1 MKHQTAAE
9 GKTDVREYNYDI
21 CRNYTNIIQHLSFHA
36 AMSYVWHT
44 SVKKKKVSANTEA
57 KKYCTLYFR
66 MGSNGLFPVTKG
78 LSGAMK
84 LSLEGNGY
92 ILVF

>member
-1 MKHQTAAE
+1 MQKLYKHHSAFILSRRYVLCVAYQ
-9 GKTDVREYNYDI
+9 RE
-21 CRNYTNIIQHLSFHA
+21 
-36 AMSYVWHT
+36 
-44 SVKKKKVSANTEA
+44 KKKVSANTEA